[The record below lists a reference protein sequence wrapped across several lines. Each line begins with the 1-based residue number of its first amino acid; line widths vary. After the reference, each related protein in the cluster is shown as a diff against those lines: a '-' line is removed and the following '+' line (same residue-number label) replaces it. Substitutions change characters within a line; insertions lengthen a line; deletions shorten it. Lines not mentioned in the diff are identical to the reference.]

1 MNIDFKKILK
11 VGLFIAIPL
20 LIGGLSSLITMG
32 NMQLFDSINKPPLA
46 PPKWLFP
53 VVWTILY
60 IMMGIASYFLY
71 KADSE
76 EGREA
81 LVLYGIQLFF
91 NFWWS
96 IIFFNLKAYW
106 FAAIWL
112 FTMWIIILI
121 LLIKSKK
128 IDVRSFWLLLPYFL
142 WTTFAFYLNVGI
154 AILN

>member
-20 LIGGLSSLITMG
+20 LIGGLSALITMG

-53 VVWTILY
+53 VAWTILY

-96 IIFFNLKAYW
+96 IIFFNLKAYL

>member
-1 MNIDFKKILK
+1 MNIDFKRILK

-20 LIGGLSSLITMG
+20 LIGGLSALITMG

-128 IDVRSFWLLLPYFL
+128 IDVRAFWLLIPYFL

>member
-11 VGLFIAIPL
+11 VGLFIAMPL

-121 LLIKSKK
+121 LLIKSYK
-128 IDVRSFWLLLPYFL
+128 IDKRAFWLLLPYFL

>member
-11 VGLFIAIPL
+11 VGLFIAIPV
-20 LIGGLSSLITMG
+20 LIGGLSALITMG